1 MDLENI
7 WQQAGSK
14 DDMLNRILQQKNFDH
29 LHSKLPLKKLKKNLL
44 SGIAWAI
51 LITAGY
57 LVLFYFIHIWQVYVA
72 LSIVIAFNIWIII
85 LTWRLY
91 KTIQDTITPS
101 NSLKQELQKNYDG
114 FQKWW
119 AIQARLGLYV
129 YPVAAT
135 GGFMLGGVVGSG
147 KTVEAFLYRP
157 SILITL
163 AITIAIITPLCYYL
177 SKWMFKYAYGRHLKK
192 LKELI
197 DELN

>member
-14 DDMLNRILQQKNFDH
+14 DDMLNRILQQENFDH

-44 SGIAWAI
+44 TGIAWAI

-157 SILITL
+157 SILIIL

>member
-91 KTIQDTITPS
+91 KTMQDTITPS

-157 SILITL
+157 SILIIL

>member
-157 SILITL
+157 SILIIL

>member
-91 KTIQDTITPS
+91 KTTQDTITPS

-157 SILITL
+157 SILIIL

>member
-135 GGFMLGGVVGSG
+135 GGFMFGGVVGSG
-147 KTVEAFLYRP
+147 KTVEVFLYRP
-157 SILITL
+157 SILIIL

>member
-7 WQQAGSK
+7 WQQAGNK

-44 SGIAWAI
+44 TGIAWAI

-157 SILITL
+157 SILIIL
-163 AITIAIITPLCYYL
+163 VITVAIITPVCYYL
-177 SKWMFKYAYGRHLKK
+177 AKLMFKYAYGRHLKK

>member
-29 LHSKLPLKKLKKNLL
+29 LHSKLPLKKLKKNLV

-157 SILITL
+157 SILIIL

-177 SKWMFKYAYGRHLKK
+177 SKWMFKYAYGRHLEK

>member
-7 WQQAGSK
+7 WQQAGNK

-44 SGIAWAI
+44 TGIAWAI

-57 LVLFYFIHIWQVYVA
+57 LVLFYFIHIWQVYLA
-72 LSIVIAFNIWIII
+72 LSIVIAFNVWIII
-85 LTWRLY
+85 ITWRLY

-157 SILITL
+157 SILIIL
-163 AITIAIITPLCYYL
+163 VITVAIITPVCYYL
-177 SKWMFKYAYGRHLKK
+177 AKLMFKYAYGRHLKK

>member
-29 LHSKLPLKKLKKNLL
+29 LHSKLPLKKLKKNLV

-157 SILITL
+157 SILIIL

>member
-14 DDMLNRILQQKNFDH
+14 DDILNRILQQKNFDH

-119 AIQARLGLYV
+119 AVQARLGLYV

-157 SILITL
+157 SILIIL